1 MLSSLFGSPARVKI
15 LNAFLSQPD
24 EQYYLRQL
32 ARDLEL
38 QVNSVRRELI
48 NLEEL
53 GLILPAEH
61 STENPKAKEKKYYTI
76 SKTFIIFPEL
86 KALFAKS
93 QILNVQE
100 FAENVQKIYT
110 PKLLILTGFFTDES
124 NAKTDIL
131 IVGKINKEKFLKTIK
146 ELETA
151 INREVNYT
159 IMEEKEYLYR
169 REVLDIFLNRIMEG
183 KKIVVSDFLSDSN

>member
-15 LNAFLSQPD
+15 LNTFLRQPD

-53 GLILPAEH
+53 GLILLAEH
-61 STENPKAKEKKYYTI
+61 STETKAKEKKYYTVN
-76 SKTFIIFPEL
+76 KNFVIFPEL

-93 QILNVQE
+93 QILNIQE

-110 PKLLILTGFFTDES
+110 PKLLILTGFFMDED

-146 ELETA
+146 ELETV

-159 IMEEKEYLYR
+159 IMDEKEYIYR

-183 KKIVVSDFLSDSN
+183 RKMVVSDFLSDSN